1 MTGSTSSGKHVES
14 SGSSGGSG
22 SESLGALNTGEGYFQ
37 CLISNLGQW
46 FSWVCVSVLFLFGST
61 TGLDSQETSNAVE
74 WEQPRSETS
83 SRRGMHDYT
92 RLPWKV
98 RMDSLPGVRKR
109 ATAGATREKKTG
121 LCLKCQHALLLYS
134 HNKQ

>member
-1 MTGSTSSGKHVES
+1 VTGSTSSGKHVES
-14 SGSSGGSG
+14 SGSSGGGG

-74 WEQPRSETS
+74 WDSGSTTASGFTNTGQASFWISGSTRSAWSEGT
-83 SRRGMHDYT
+83 
-92 RLPWKV
+92 V
-98 RMDSLPGVRKR
+98 
-109 ATAGATREKKTG
+109 
-121 LCLKCQHALLLYS
+121 
-134 HNKQ
+134 